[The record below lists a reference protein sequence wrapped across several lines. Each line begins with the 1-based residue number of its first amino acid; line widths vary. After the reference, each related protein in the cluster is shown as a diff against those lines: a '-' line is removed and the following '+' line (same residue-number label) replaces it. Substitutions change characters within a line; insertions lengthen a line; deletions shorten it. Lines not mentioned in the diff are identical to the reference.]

1 MLVKILI
8 AVNLILVG
16 VLIVA
21 AMKPDTMHVER
32 SIEINAP
39 PAKVFALLNDF
50 HQWPQWAPQ
59 DKDDSAMA
67 RTYSGA
73 ASGVGAVSEWRGKR
87 ATGNGHMEIIESV
100 PDSRVTVQTEFLK
113 PFVAHNVNVFTLQPE
128 DGATRVTWTMQGTN
142 RYLMKVLC
150 VFINVDR
157 EAGKHLEAGLR
168 NLKGAAEK

>member
-59 DKDDSAMA
+59 DKDDSAIT

-73 ASGVGAVSEWRGKR
+73 ASGVGAVSESRGKR

-100 PDSRVTVQTEFLK
+100 PNSRVTVQTEFLK

-128 DGATRVTWTMQGTN
+128 GETTRITWTMRGKN
-142 RYLMKVLC
+142 IYLMKLLS

-168 NLKGAAEK
+168 NLKVAAEK